1 VPSACRATAI
11 SMCVFAMMPAMN
23 AALNIN
29 ANGDAGVTAR
39 SGAFASGSI
48 ASGAIASGAI
58 ASGAIATGAIAAG
71 AASIAENEDAASS
84 DGDRG
89 VKILFKRSDTPG
101 NSSGT
106 DLDYEQPQMSAG
118 RLWTSTII
126 TANTPGT
133 GATNLGKAED
143 AGHTSGDT
151 GVMALNPVGTAV
163 NLVREDAR
171 AGTLVSTD
179 GDNIAQRGNNF
190 GDAYVI
196 GPHTTKVSAN
206 FNRPGDTTS
215 YAANDAVSD
224 NTTAGSVTKLSW
236 TIPYARGTIRRVKI
250 RKSDQTVATPT
261 IRLWLW
267 DATFAVG
274 AGDNA
279 AFAGP
284 FQDAIGYVDV
294 AVTTA
299 GSDDAVGW
307 AACDIPFS
315 GGTVFGLLQ
324 TLSVFAPANSETFT
338 IDLTYYPG

>member
-1 VPSACRATAI
+1 MALAVRNDTA
-11 SMCVFAMMPAMN
+11 
-23 AALNIN
+23 AALAGTTLDYIPITTN
-29 ANGDAGVTAR
+29 ARGASWVAIEDGAGGQIT
-39 SGAFASGSI
+39 SFGG
-48 ASGAIASGAI
+48 G
-58 ASGAIATGAIAAG
+58 TQYT
-71 AASIAENEDAASS
+71 EDAA
-84 DGDRG
+84 
-89 VKILFKRSDTPG
+89 
-101 NSSGT
+101 
-106 DLDYEQPQMSAG
+106 A
-118 RLWTSTII
+118 
-126 TANTPGT
+126 TA
-133 GATNLGKAED
+133 
-143 AGHTSGDT
+143 
-151 GVMALNPVGTAV
+151 NPVGTAV